1 MHINFQHNRVNQS
14 VITVHTILF
23 AKNGKLH
30 KFATTNSNFEKINSL
45 RPAPSKSV
53 HVYIFSAKSG

>member
-1 MHINFQHNRVNQS
+1 MYINFQKNRVNRS

-30 KFATTNSNFEKINSL
+30 KFATNNSNFETINSL
-45 RPAPSKSV
+45 RHASSKSV